1 MGGLFY
7 IHEGDSMKQTK
18 ENQIEIVTPAK
29 LKERFQVTENGKQ
42 FIAKSVAQVKAILDG
57 EDKRLLIIT
66 GPCSIHDHYAAMEYA
81 KNIAT
86 LQEQIGDKVLL
97 VMRTYFEK
105 PRSTVGWKGALYD
118 PDMNGDNDMT
128 KGIREARKLLVKI
141 NELGV
146 PCATEILDP
155 LTIPYFEDLLSYVAI
170 GARTSESQIH
180 RQAVSGLDV
189 PTGIKNST
197 DGSIKNAIDA
207 VIAVAGRHTM
217 LAVNDEGILIQKE
230 TNGND
235 YGHVILRG
243 GTSGPNFESNHIEEV
258 GILCEKSVVDS
269 AVIVDCSHQNSRKIH
284 TNQIEVAR
292 TLIRDRVNGK
302 SEHLRGIML
311 ESNIHEGAQKMPTH
325 MEDLQYGVSV
335 TDACL
340 GWEQSLSLINELTD
354 ML

>member
-1 MGGLFY
+1 MR
-7 IHEGDSMKQTK
+7 QTVK
-18 ENQIEIVTPAK
+18 ELEIPTPTSVKDRHKVGKRTAAFIE
-29 LKERFQVTENGKQ
+29 E
-42 FIAKSVAQVKAILDG
+42 SVNAVKDILDG
-57 EDKRLLIIT
+57 KDTRLLIIT
-66 GPCSIHDHYAAMEYA
+66 GPCSIHDHYVALEYA
-81 KNIAT
+81 RNIRD
-86 LQEQIGDKVLL
+86 LQKQIGDKVLL

-118 PDMNGDNDMT
+118 PDMNGENDMA
-128 KGIREARKLLVKI
+128 KGINEARKLLVKI
-141 NELGV
+141 NDMGV

-155 LTIPYFEDLLSYVAI
+155 LTIPYLEDLLSYVAI
-170 GARTSESQIH
+170 GARTAESQIH
-180 RQAVSGLDV
+180 RQAVSGIDI

-217 LAVNDEGILIQKE
+217 LAVNDNGMITQKE
-230 TNGND
+230 TTGND

-258 GILCEKSVVDS
+258 GVLCEKSVVDS

-292 TLIRDRVNGK
+292 TLVKDHVNGT

-311 ESNIHEGAQKMPTH
+311 ESNIHEGAQKVPAH
-325 MEDLQYGVSV
+325 GEQLQYGVSV

-340 GWEQSLSLINELTD
+340 GWEQSLDLINELYE

>member
-1 MGGLFY
+1 
-7 IHEGDSMKQTK
+7 
-18 ENQIEIVTPAK
+18 
-29 LKERFQVTENGKQ
+29 
-42 FIAKSVAQVKAILDG
+42 
-57 EDKRLLIIT
+57 
-66 GPCSIHDHYAAMEYA
+66 
-81 KNIAT
+81 
-86 LQEQIGDKVLL
+86 
-97 VMRTYFEK
+97 
-105 PRSTVGWKGALYD
+105 
-118 PDMNGDNDMT
+118 
-128 KGIREARKLLVKI
+128 
-141 NELGV
+141 
-146 PCATEILDP
+146 
-155 LTIPYFEDLLSYVAI
+155 
-170 GARTSESQIH
+170 QIH

-217 LAVNDEGILIQKE
+217 LAVNDEGVLIQKE

-292 TLIRDRVNGK
+292 TLIRDRVSGK